1 VVLFFKLIHSK
12 EGKALEIKLTRT
24 KTIDKKQLERLY
36 TDVEWHAYTKNMNLL
51 ARAVKQSLEV
61 VAAWDGEE
69 LVGLIRVVGD
79 GLTIIYIQDILV
91 LRRYQNQGI
100 ATRLLQEV
108 LTQYQTVRQKV
119 LLTEEAPDVRHFYEK
134 NGFESCDQGSLVA
147 FAKL

>member
-1 VVLFFKLIHSK
+1 MVLFFKLIHSK

-91 LRRYQNQGI
+91 LRPYQNQGI